1 MSSLS
6 SSTQQL
12 IERLGATDQL
22 AQQDQSISLAAER
35 ATLRQQLAALSHH
48 KTEQLYLLGEAAVL
62 LENAVMAAEEQLIHL
77 QLSAQLSDLYLQFFK
92 VTQEQRYLMVAGQI
106 LKPLSHSNHLS
117 ISWQLLRLHALGNQP
132 ALTQYWLKKLL
143 GSGQVTWTQLDDLA
157 ELVPMRGL
165 DWLQQLQQRYQH

>member
-1 MSSLS
+1 MSILP
-6 SSTQQL
+6 SSTRQL

-22 AQQDQSISLAAER
+22 AQQDQSIGLAAER
-35 ATLRQQLAALSHH
+35 AALRQQLAALSAH

-62 LENAVMAAEEQLIHL
+62 LENAVLLADQPHMHL
-77 QLSAQLSDLYLQFFK
+77 QLSAQLADLYLQFFM
-92 VTQEQRYLMVAGQI
+92 VSPEQRYLIIAGQI
-106 LKPLSHSNHLS
+106 LKPLSHSDHLP
-117 ISWQLLRLHALGNQP
+117 IGWQLLRLHALSNQP

-143 GSGQVTWTQLDDLA
+143 GSGQVTWAQLDDLA

>member
-12 IERLGATDQL
+12 IQRLGATDQL

-77 QLSAQLSDLYLQFFK
+77 QLSAQLADLYLQFFK